1 MVAALAIVPPGREG
15 TTEVD
20 RPEGALRPAR
30 GDHRPVAASG
40 GGSYTRPMDI
50 PADAR
55 HPSTPSPAEPVA
67 SEPAIGPLESART
80 IVQRWVLPLTVV
92 GLFAGLG
99 LNWVGRP
106 DEAGFAWAVP
116 SLIVAIRLA
125 WSIVRR
131 LIARELGV
139 DVIAIL
145 AIGGALLLGERLAAA
160 VIAVM
165 LATGEALER
174 YAQGRAHRE
183 LTALLGRAPRDVQ
196 RYVDGRLETVAI
208 DAVAVGDRIAIRPGE
223 VVPVDGLAVG
233 GAAVLDESALTGESQ
248 LVTRGE
254 GEPVSSGTVNAG
266 SSFDLRAIA
275 PAAASTYAGIVRLVQ
290 EAQGSKAPFVRL
302 ADRYALV
309 FIPVTLAI
317 SAAAWILSG
326 DPVRGLAVLVVA
338 TPCPL
343 LLAAPIAIVAGIS
356 RAARRG
362 VIVKGGGPL
371 EALARA
377 RVVLFDKTGTLT
389 AGRPRLAGIEVGAS
403 GSGSGADARS
413 VGMPDESQVLR
424 LAASVEQLSPH
435 VLAGTIVYAARQ
447 RGLDLATPE
456 DVVETAGAGVTGR
469 VEGRTVAVGTA
480 EFCAGEGRMPRW
492 VRDVRRRATIEGST
506 IAFVSLDG
514 DVCGAL
520 ILDDP
525 LRPETPRAIR
535 SLRRAGF
542 TRIVMVTGDSA
553 TVADIVGS
561 AIGVDAVL
569 AERAPAEKVEAV
581 RMERSDIAGPIVMV
595 GDGLNDAP
603 ALALAD
609 VGVAMGAR
617 GATASSE
624 AADVVIAVDRLDR
637 LTEVVQIARRSRAI
651 AVQSVVAGMAM
662 SLVAMVAAALGFL
675 PVVAGAILQEGIDV
689 AVILNALRAV
699 RGGVDAPVRIAGWN
713 ETSARLRA
721 EHLVLETPIA
731 SIRATADRLDD
742 LAPDVALVALE
753 EVRRFVAEDLVAH
766 EELEDRTIYPML
778 AAAMGSDDATASM
791 HRTHAEIFRLA
802 RLLDRLIRDLPPE
815 GPDVEDRTD
824 LQRVLYGLEAILRL
838 HQAQEEDLYLSIGD
852 PGSAA
857 DAPAAAAQGARP

>member
-1 MVAALAIVPPGREG
+1 MPP
-15 TTEVD
+15 TLDAMHT
-20 RPEGALRPAR
+20 
-30 GDHRPVAASG
+30 S
-40 GGSYTRPMDI
+40 
-50 PADAR
+50 ADASR
-55 HPSTPSPAEPVA
+55 SRAPHASTPGGEPRLGGRIDVLRA
-67 SEPAIGPLESART
+67 SI
-80 IVQRWVLPLTVV
+80 QRVILPLTLV
-92 GLFAGLG
+92 GLVAGLVFALTG
-99 LNWVGRP
+99 NA
-106 DEAGFAWAVP
+106 EAAALLWAVP
-116 SLIVAIRLA
+116 ALIVAIRLA
-125 WSIVRR
+125 WSI
-131 LIARELGV
+131 ARDLVAGQPGV

-145 AIGGALLLGERLAAA
+145 AIGGALLFGERLAAS
-160 VIAVM
+160 VIGVM

-183 LTALLGRAPRDVQ
+183 LTALLGRAPRTVQ
-196 RYVDGRLETVAI
+196 RYVGTRLETVPI
-208 DAVAVGDRIAIRPGE
+208 DAVAVGDRVAIRPGE

-254 GEPVSSGTVNAG
+254 GEAVSSGTVNAG
-266 SSFDLRAIA
+266 SPFDLRAIA
-275 PAAASTYAGIVRLVQ
+275 PAAASTYAGIVRLVE
-290 EAQGSKAPFVRL
+290 EAQASKAPFVRL
-302 ADRYALV
+302 ADRYALL
-309 FIPVTLAI
+309 FIPLTLAI
-317 SAAAWILSG
+317 SAAAWLLSG
-326 DPVRGLAVLVVA
+326 DSVRGLAVLVVA

-343 LLAAPIAIVAGIS
+343 ILAAPIAIVAGIS

-377 RVVLFDKTGTLT
+377 RVILFDKTGTLT
-389 AGRPRLAGIEVGAS
+389 AGRPRIGSIECGPVDASPTGTAGAAHR
-403 GSGSGADARS
+403 ADDLDQS
-413 VGMPDESQVLR
+413 EILR

-435 VLAGTIVYAARQ
+435 VLAGTIVHAARE
-447 RGLDLATPE
+447 RGLELSMPE
-456 DVVETAGAGVTGR
+456 DVVETAGSGVVGR
-469 VEGRTVAVGTA
+469 VDGRTVGVGTA
-480 EFCAGEGRMPRW
+480 DFCAGAGRLPRW
-492 VRDVRRRATIEGST
+492 ARDVRRRATLEGST
-506 IAFVSLDG
+506 IAFVSVDG
-514 DVCGAL
+514 AVRGAL
-520 ILDDP
+520 VLDDL

-542 TRIVMVTGDSA
+542 SRIVMVTGDSA

-569 AERAPAEKVEAV
+569 SERTPRDKVEAV
-581 RMERSDIAGPIVMV
+581 RMERVDASGPVVMV

-603 ALALAD
+603 ALAIAD

-624 AADVVIAVDRLDR
+624 AAQVVIAVDRLDR
-637 LTEVVQIARRSRAI
+637 LTEVVQIARRSRSI
-651 AVQSVVAGMAM
+651 ALQSVVVGM
-662 SLVAMVAAALGFL
+662 SLSVVAMVAAALGFL
-675 PVVAGAILQEGIDV
+675 PVVAGAILQEAIDV

-731 SIRATADRLDD
+731 SIRATADRLDG
-742 LAPDVALVALE
+742 LAPDDALVALE
-753 EVRRFVAEDLVAH
+753 NVRRFVAEDLVAH

-778 AAAMGSDDATASM
+778 AAAMGSDDATGSM

-815 GPDVEDRTD
+815 GPDIEDRTD

-852 PGSAA
+852 PGSAT
-857 DAPAAAAQGARP
+857 DSPAAVVRARP